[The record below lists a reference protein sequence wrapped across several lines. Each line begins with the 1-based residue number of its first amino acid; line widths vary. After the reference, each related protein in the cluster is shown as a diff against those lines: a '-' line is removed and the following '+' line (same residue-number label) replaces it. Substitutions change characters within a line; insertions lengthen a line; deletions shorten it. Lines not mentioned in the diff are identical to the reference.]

1 MPSFLAKAKQ
11 TQKRIHDLLTEM
23 KFVPGERLAAQKP
36 SPTRLSR
43 LQWNPLYETTG
54 HPAN

>member
-1 MPSFLAKAKQ
+1 MPSFLAKAKK